1 MEPRRDTPSFDP
13 ALDRLIRRLL
23 ADQLTVATAES
34 CTGGWLAK
42 VLTDRAGSSAW
53 LLAGWVVYSNESKQ
67 RELSVPTRLLRQH
80 GAVSEE
86 VAAALAKSAQRQSG
100 ADLAVA
106 ISGIAGPSG
115 AVPGKPVGTVC
126 FGFARKHG
134 RGSVIETV
142 TKRFRGDRD
151 TVRRAAVRYAL
162 IGLYSMASKGSLYS
176 Q

>member
-1 MEPRRDTPSFDP
+1 MAPALDTRLLDRP
-13 ALDRLIRRLL
+13 LDRLIRRLL
-23 ADQLTVATAES
+23 AADLTVATAES

-67 RELSVPTRLLRQH
+67 RELAVPTQLLKEH
-80 GAVSEE
+80 GAVSVE
-86 VAAALAKSAQRQSG
+86 VAAALARAARQRSG

-106 ISGIAGPSG
+106 ISGIAGPTG

-126 FGFARKHG
+126 FGFARKQG
-134 RGSVIETV
+134 RGSVVETV

-151 TVRRAAVRYAL
+151 AVRRASVRYAL
-162 IGLYSMASKGSLYS
+162 TGLYSVASKGSLYS

>member
-1 MEPRRDTPSFDP
+1 MEP
-13 ALDRLIRRLL
+13 ALDNRRLDQLIRRLR
-23 ADQLTVATAES
+23 ADALTVATAES

-67 RELSVPTRLLRQH
+67 RELAVPAKLLKQH
-80 GAVSEE
+80 GAVSVE
-86 VAAALAKSAQRQSG
+86 VVASLVRAARQRSG

-106 ISGIAGPSG
+106 ISGIAGPGG

-134 RGSVIETV
+134 RGSVVETV
-142 TKRFRGDRD
+142 TKR
-151 TVRRAAVRYAL
+151 RRASRRSAL
-162 IGLYSMASKGSLYS
+162 RDHGFIQYGLQRLPV
-176 Q
+176 

>member
-1 MEPRRDTPSFDP
+1 MAPVLDTRLLDRP
-13 ALDRLIRRLL
+13 LDRLIRRLL
-23 ADQLTVATAES
+23 AADLTVATAES

-67 RELSVPTRLLRQH
+67 RELAVTTKLLKEH
-80 GAVSEE
+80 GAVSVE
-86 VAAALAKSAQRQSG
+86 VAAALARAARQRSG

-106 ISGIAGPSG
+106 ISGVAGPTG

-126 FGFARKHG
+126 FGFARKQG
-134 RGSVIETV
+134 RGSVVETV

-151 TVRRAAVRYAL
+151 AVRRASVRYAL
-162 IGLYSMASKGSLYS
+162 TGLYSVASKGSLYS

>member
-1 MEPRRDTPSFDP
+1 MAPVLDIRLLDRP
-13 ALDRLIRRLL
+13 LDRLIRRLL
-23 ADQLTVATAES
+23 AADLTVATAES

-67 RELSVPTRLLRQH
+67 RELAVTTKLLKEH
-80 GAVSEE
+80 GAVSVE
-86 VAAALAKSAQRQSG
+86 VAAALARAARQRSG

-106 ISGIAGPSG
+106 ISGIAGPTG

-126 FGFARKHG
+126 FGFARKQG
-134 RGSVIETV
+134 RGSVVETV

-151 TVRRAAVRYAL
+151 AVRRASVRYAL
-162 IGLYSMASKGSLYS
+162 TGLYSVASKGSLYS

>member
-1 MEPRRDTPSFDP
+1 MAPALDTRLLDRP
-13 ALDRLIRRLL
+13 LDRLIRRLL
-23 ADQLTVATAES
+23 AADLTVATAES

-67 RELSVPTRLLRQH
+67 RELAVPTKLLKEH
-80 GAVSEE
+80 GAVSVE
-86 VAAALAKSAQRQSG
+86 VAAALARAARQRSG

-106 ISGIAGPSG
+106 ISGIAGPTG
-115 AVPGKPVGTVC
+115 AVPGEPVGTVC
-126 FGFARKHG
+126 FGFARKQG
-134 RGSVIETV
+134 RGSVVETV

-151 TVRRAAVRYAL
+151 AVRRASVRYAL
-162 IGLYSMASKGSLYS
+162 TGLYSVASKGSLYS

>member
-1 MEPRRDTPSFDP
+1 
-13 ALDRLIRRLL
+13 LL
-23 ADQLTVATAES
+23 KE
-34 CTGGWLAK
+34 
-42 VLTDRAGSSAW
+42 
-53 LLAGWVVYSNESKQ
+53 
-67 RELSVPTRLLRQH
+67 H
-80 GAVSEE
+80 GAVSVE
-86 VAAALAKSAQRQSG
+86 VVVALARAARQRSG

-134 RGSVIETV
+134 RGSVVETV

-151 TVRRAAVRYAL
+151 AVRCAAVRYAL
-162 IGLYSMASKGSLYS
+162 AGLYSMASKGSLYS

>member
-1 MEPRRDTPSFDP
+1 MAPALDTRLLDRP
-13 ALDRLIRRLL
+13 LDRLIRRLL
-23 ADQLTVATAES
+23 AADLTLATAES

-67 RELSVPTRLLRQH
+67 RELAVPTKLLKEH
-80 GAVSEE
+80 GAVSVE
-86 VAAALAKSAQRQSG
+86 VAAALARAARQRSG

-106 ISGIAGPSG
+106 ISGIAGPTG

-126 FGFARKHG
+126 FGFARKQG
-134 RGSVIETV
+134 RGSVVETV

-151 TVRRAAVRYAL
+151 AVRRASVRYAL
-162 IGLYSMASKGSLYS
+162 TGLYSVASKGSLYS